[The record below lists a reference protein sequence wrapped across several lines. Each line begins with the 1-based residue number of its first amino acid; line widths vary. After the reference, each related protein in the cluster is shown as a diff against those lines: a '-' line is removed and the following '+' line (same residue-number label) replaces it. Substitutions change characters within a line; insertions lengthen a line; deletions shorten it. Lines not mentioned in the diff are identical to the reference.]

1 MIKVSSIP
9 AVLTS
14 NSRQSVET
22 ELTAAWQNKKYSLFP
37 LDGQNR
43 QIFNMRSGSMGF
55 PFFSGATYTFGKKC
69 FQNLNL

>member
-22 ELTAAWQNKKYSLFP
+22 ELTAAWQNKKYSFFA
-37 LDGQNR
+37 LDAHNR
-43 QIFNMRSGSMGF
+43 QIVHMRSDSMGL